1 VTLQNPSKNI
11 ALMAHMQLRRQKS
24 GDRVLPVFYSDN
36 YVSLTPNETRTI
48 TIEADVR
55 DFNGEGALV
64 LFDGWNV
71 SVTPANLSGAAVAPN
86 RDAQPENSPETGLPF
101 QTENLR

>member
-1 VTLQNPSKNI
+1 
-11 ALMAHMQLRRQKS
+11 MQLRRQKS

-48 TIEADVR
+48 TIEADVS